1 MEKEVILK
9 CTKMC
14 KSFGPTKALVDVD
27 LVVNRGEI
35 RGLIGENGSGK
46 STISSIVAGVLPYD
60 SGNIEF
66 LGRPHKPADMLEAQ
80 QAGIS
85 MVVQEAGTIQ
95 NLTVMANIFVGKEER
110 FSRGLFLD
118 KKAMKK
124 EAQQILDEIGA
135 SHIRADDSIM
145 RYNFEDR
152 KLVEIARALYEKPEL
167 LIVDETTTALPHKGR
182 EVLYRLMKK
191 QAKENRAVLFISHDM
206 DELMDNCNAI
216 TVLRDGRLIATLNED
231 EMSIPKM
238 RSLMIGRE
246 ISDEYYRTDLDGSFG
261 EEVVLKAEHL
271 SAGEILED
279 FSFELHK
286 GEILGI
292 GGLSDCGMHDL
303 GKAVYGAVKLLT
315 GKVIYKDGT
324 EIKSPAAAVSKK
336 MGYVSKNR
344 DIESLILSS
353 SITSNVALPS
363 LNKLQK
369 GIHLSAKDE
378 EALTNEQIKE
388 MSIKC
393 ENGAQ
398 TVDNLSGGNKQKVV
412 FGKWIGNKAEILILD
427 CPTRGI
433 DIGTKVAMYKLMYRL
448 KQEGRSIIMISEEI
462 PELIGM
468 SDRIIVIRDGKLS
481 GILERSDTLNEHSVI
496 ECML

>member
-66 LGRPHKPADMLEAQ
+66 LGKPHKPADMLEAQ

-152 KLVEIARALYEKPEL
+152 KLVEIARAL
-167 LIVDETTTALPHKGR
+167 H
-182 EVLYRLMKK
+182 
-191 QAKENRAVLFISHDM
+191 
-206 DELMDNCNAI
+206 
-216 TVLRDGRLIATLNED
+216 
-231 EMSIPKM
+231 
-238 RSLMIGRE
+238 
-246 ISDEYYRTDLDGSFG
+246 
-261 EEVVLKAEHL
+261 
-271 SAGEILED
+271 
-279 FSFELHK
+279 
-286 GEILGI
+286 
-292 GGLSDCGMHDL
+292 
-303 GKAVYGAVKLLT
+303 
-315 GKVIYKDGT
+315 
-324 EIKSPAAAVSKK
+324 
-336 MGYVSKNR
+336 
-344 DIESLILSS
+344 
-353 SITSNVALPS
+353 
-363 LNKLQK
+363 
-369 GIHLSAKDE
+369 
-378 EALTNEQIKE
+378 
-388 MSIKC
+388 
-393 ENGAQ
+393 
-398 TVDNLSGGNKQKVV
+398 
-412 FGKWIGNKAEILILD
+412 
-427 CPTRGI
+427 
-433 DIGTKVAMYKLMYRL
+433 
-448 KQEGRSIIMISEEI
+448 
-462 PELIGM
+462 
-468 SDRIIVIRDGKLS
+468 
-481 GILERSDTLNEHSVI
+481 
-496 ECML
+496 